1 MPNSSERIGSTA
13 TEASYNKRERRKA
26 SSFEGSAPPKRA
38 DRQSDRGIVLDSSAI
53 ASLFFKDKFQE
64 RITRVIEGGG
74 YSSFH
79 TLDIACAEVGTVA
92 WKSIVLFKQP
102 SEPIHEALRLAVSFI
117 SDNCI
122 VLSSKE
128 NVLEALEIGTKYG
141 IQVYD
146 SMFLALAKKLR
157 LEVLTTDEKLVNKV
171 RGIKELRE
179 TVLQGF

>member
-1 MPNSSERIGSTA
+1 M
-13 TEASYNKRERRKA
+13 
-26 SSFEGSAPPKRA
+26 
-38 DRQSDRGIVLDSSAI
+38 
-53 ASLFFKDKFQE
+53 
-64 RITRVIEGGG
+64 
-74 YSSFH
+74 
-79 TLDIACAEVGTVA
+79 A

-122 VLSSKE
+122 VLSSEE